1 MEILI
6 AYFLIGFLIGD
17 IVRIIN
23 SSNQL
28 SVNNIFNI
36 FIRSL
41 VIFLLI
47 IVAIVLK

>member
-6 AYFLIGFLIGD
+6 AYFLIGFLISD

-23 SSNQL
+23 ASNQL

-36 FIRSL
+36 FIRSI